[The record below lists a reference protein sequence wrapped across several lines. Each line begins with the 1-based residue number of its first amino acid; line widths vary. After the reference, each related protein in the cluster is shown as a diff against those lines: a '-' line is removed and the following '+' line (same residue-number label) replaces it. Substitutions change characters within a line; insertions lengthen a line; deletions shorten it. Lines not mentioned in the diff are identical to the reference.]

1 MIDFCVY
8 RDRIPTV
15 RFTNSSPRFYRY
27 RPSIPDPPYMPLAR
41 ATLDKLHQLLNDGEA
56 LSLDELHTTLNV
68 SERQARRLI
77 ARLRQ
82 SGIPVQE
89 RRDGRIKRFYLEPEH
104 RQAAVRGFE
113 FDEEEMLALAVAA
126 EAAKAELGST
136 PLEASLGRAFSKLLD
151 ELAPE
156 AFTFEMEELPGHW
169 HFGTPALSHIDPH
182 VFKTLQQAINENRS
196 VRIDYHTAST
206 GGFSRGRKIDPLQFA
221 RYRGSWLVIAY
232 CHTRRDLRDFSL
244 AGIERIEPSET
255 FFSPPDGFD
264 PDTYFRDRFGA
275 LAGGAVYEVRL
286 LVEPDRA
293 AYFKRKDY
301 HRTQMIEEKRDDGRL
316 VVSYEVAG
324 LQEIRSF
331 VQSWGVGV
339 TVLEP
344 PELVAMV
351 AEEAR
356 VLAGRYAKP
365 DIKGQV

>member
-1 MIDFCVY
+1 MK
-8 RDRIPTV
+8 R
-15 RFTNSSPRFYRY
+15 
-27 RPSIPDPPYMPLAR
+27 
-41 ATLDKLHQLLNDGEA
+41 
-56 LSLDELHTTLNV
+56 SLDTLTRLHRMLDEGAQPSLADIYGRFGVT
-68 SERQARRLI
+68 ERHARRLI
-77 ARLRQ
+77 RQLRED
-82 SGIPVQE
+82 GVPVQE
-89 RRDGRIKRFYLEPEH
+89 RRDGRIKRFFLAPEH
-104 RQAAVRGFE
+104 RQVVIRGFE

-126 EAAKAELGST
+126 EAAKAELGAT
-136 PLEASLGRAFSKLLD
+136 PLEAPLGRAFGKLLD

-156 AFTFEMEELPGHW
+156 AFTFEMEDLPGHW
-169 HFGTPALSHIDPH
+169 HFGASALSHIDPH
-182 VFKTLQQAINENRS
+182 IFKTLQQAIHENRS

-206 GGFSRGRKIDPLQFA
+206 GGFSKDREIDPLQFA

-244 AGIERIEPSET
+244 AGIERIEPGEM

-301 HRTQMIEEKRDDGRL
+301 HRTQMIEEKWDDGHL

-351 AEEAR
+351 AEEAK
-356 VLAGRYAKP
+356 VLAGRYGAEE
-365 DIKGQV
+365 GRE